1 MEFKMRLKPRTHFT
15 KYRFTTEMGDVFET
29 NSLAL
34 FCKEFNLNRPSI
46 TNLSKG
52 RLRTYKGF
60 RFVGK
65 DVANFVMTNTE
76 TGEDHKVMAIVPFAK
91 LFEAYQLSTNIGKQK
106 KSLLIQRLKH
116 TLSVS
121 FKAPTS
127 LVVRR

>member
-1 MEFKMRLKPRTHFT
+1 MRLKPRTHFT

-91 LFEAYQLSTNIGKQK
+91 ENKIDVATIYHIVRGVSVKYKHWKAKEIPLDSEVEAYVKRI
-106 KSLLIQRLKH
+106 
-116 TLSVS
+116 V
-121 FKAPTS
+121 
-127 LVVRR
+127 